1 MAQDK
6 EGCKTQD
13 VGHRM
18 AVCLLSGGTDKKLLQ
33 RALITPHERSTNT
46 VEEIFGCCKMSPLSS
61 VHDMLLFLFPSL
73 LSLLMSACGWKVST
87 NHFLPSALLFS
98 SFSLSVQTRLRVPA
112 TSSLHPPYPMQLS
125 YNSDISANSPL
136 KDISTMP
143 KIQSPFPCPQESQ
156 AQQGGESGQSE
167 ASRSLGQILNR
178 NIPYVKIILYSPGEV
193 KNKIQDFL
201 SSHAVRGCSM
211 RTLCLL
217 LQF

>member
-18 AVCLLSGGTDKKLLQ
+18 AVCLLSGGTDNKLLQ

-73 LSLLMSACGWKVST
+73 LSLLLSAWGWKVST

-112 TSSLHPPYPMQLS
+112 TSSLPYAALIQFWHFS
-125 YNSDISANSPL
+125 Q
-136 KDISTMP
+136 
-143 KIQSPFPCPQESQ
+143 QSPEGYQHHAKNTEPFSLPPGVTGT
-156 AQQGGESGQSE
+156 AGRGESGQSE
-167 ASRSLGQILNR
+167 ATRSLGQTLNR

-193 KNKIQDFL
+193 KNKIQDFCQ
-201 SSHAVRGCSM
+201 VM
-211 RTLCLL
+211 
-217 LQF
+217 Q

>member
-1 MAQDK
+1 MKGVQTLWKRSLAAVK
-6 EGCKTQD
+6 C
-13 VGHRM
+13 HRFLQFM
-18 AVCLLSGGTDKKLLQ
+18 ICCFSYFLPFSASSWVPVVEKYPQTIFCLLHYFS
-33 RALITPHERSTNT
+33 AP
-46 VEEIFGCCKMSPLSS
+46 
-61 VHDMLLFLFPSL
+61 FPSQCRHA
-73 LSLLMSACGWKVST
+73 SV
-87 NHFLPSALLFS
+87 FLQHP
-98 SFSLSVQTRLRVPA
+98 P

-167 ASRSLGQILNR
+167 ATRSLGQILNR